1 MDPSPDLQDGVR
13 PRHERVQPFVV
24 QRLSDVVPEA
34 LLQTLETGLTGQHG
48 SAVVI
53 IEPDD
58 GGLRTIAPEAP
69 SGAPANLC
77 QALSRLS
84 AWNGRCREC
93 QFHTARTMFA
103 QGPDARVCQCDCRLG
118 VVELAIPIVVS
129 DRVVAVLFSGQRR
142 LVGTEGR
149 IQQRVEATVA
159 EVPGLPAQE
168 VLAAIEELEQ
178 ITEEQLADLS
188 ATLRRRALE
197 IAKLGQDRCDLE
209 RRLRQEYLLNELMV
223 DLAQRCDTPRDL
235 EALLQGVLERVNDFF
250 RLSYSASYT
259 QSFPGSAELV
269 PAACAGECADKPLP
283 PLRTPLRPPPT
294 NGEVTFSICADPQQ
308 VASFMAAM
316 GVPAASPLATPQALI
331 CDFGDPG
338 ERVSVTIFG
347 PQREGHTETL
357 VTTAGDDFLERF
369 HFEIGMRVKVARL
382 LLDLRQS
389 DEDKTQFLAQTTHEI
404 NAGLQTIV
412 QEAEW
417 LQYYVEE
424 MAHLDDPEITQPIER
439 IMSEVLRLGARA
451 RSSLFHLR
459 GGMPRSEYKMLAK
472 HPLDRLLA
480 DCIEPFRTVAASRN
494 IDIQID
500 ESIRHLPHVAF
511 DWEMLKIAFMNLVD
525 NAVKYSH
532 FNRTIRIYGQA
543 DDNWVEVSVEDFG
556 LGIPE
561 EEYAM
566 IFEPYVRGTHRDP
579 RRFIWGSGLGLAVAR
594 EIVQSH
600 GGEITVRSVPRT
612 REPVTDPARAWENYV
627 TTFTVRLPL
636 RQEG

>member
-1 MDPSPDLQDGVR
+1 MEPPQELEHDTR
-13 PRHERVQPFVV
+13 PRHQRVQPFIV
-24 QRLSDVVPEA
+24 QRLSDVVPVS

-53 IEPDD
+53 VEPDEE
-58 GGLRTIAPEAP
+58 GLRTIAPEGPA
-69 SGAPANLC
+69 GVPANLC
-77 QALSRLS
+77 QALARLEP
-84 AWNGRCREC
+84 WDGRCREC
-93 QFHTARTMFA
+93 QCQIALELFA
-103 QGPDARVCQCDCRLG
+103 EGPGAAVRQCDCRLG
-118 VVELAIPIVVS
+118 VVELAVPIVVS
-129 DRVVAVLFSGQRR
+129 DRIVAVLFSGQRR
-142 LVGTEGR
+142 LAGTEDHIR
-149 IQQRVEATVA
+149 RRVEAMAA
-159 EVPGLPAQE
+159 EVPGLPVQD
-168 VLAAIEELEQ
+168 VMGAIEQLE
-178 ITEEQLADLS
+178 EVSSEQLADLS
-188 ATLRRRALE
+188 RVLQRRALE
-197 IAKLGQDRCDLE
+197 IAKLGQDRCDVE

-223 DLAQRCDTPRDL
+223 DLVQHCETLRDL
-235 EALLQGVLERVNDFF
+235 EALLCGVLERVNDFF
-250 RLSYSASYT
+250 RLSYSASYSE
-259 QSFPGSAELV
+259 SFPGSAELI
-269 PAACAGECADKPLP
+269 ASACAGECAASPLP
-283 PLRTPLRPPPT
+283 PLRTPLRPPPV
-294 NGEVTFSICADPQQ
+294 NGGPTFSICTDPRRI
-308 VASFMAAM
+308 ASFMAAA
-316 GVPAASPLATPQALI
+316 GVPPASPLAQPQALI

-338 ERVSVTIFG
+338 ERATLTIFG

-357 VTTAGDDFLERF
+357 LKTAGDDFLERF

-417 LQYYVEE
+417 LQYYVDD
-424 MAHLDDPEITQPIER
+424 MARLDDPEITQPIER

-459 GGMPRSEYKMLAK
+459 GGMPRTEYKMLTK

-480 DCIEPFRTVAASRN
+480 DCIDPFRTVAASRN
-494 IDIQID
+494 IHIQMD
-500 ESIRHLPHVAF
+500 EKVRHLPHVAF
-511 DWEMLKIAFMNLVD
+511 DWEMLKIVFMNLID

-532 FNRTIRIYGQA
+532 FNRTIRIYGDA
-543 DDNWVEVSVEDFG
+543 DDEWVTVSVEDFG

-561 EEYAM
+561 DEYGM

-594 EIVQSH
+594 EIVESH
-600 GGEITVRSVPRT
+600 GGQITVRSVPRT

>member
-1 MDPSPDLQDGVR
+1 MEPSSA
-13 PRHERVQPFVV
+13 PRHQLHLRHEHVQPFVV

-53 IEPDD
+53 VEPGD
-58 GGLRTIAPEAP
+58 GELRTIAPESP
-69 SGAPANLC
+69 GGAPANLC
-77 QALSRLS
+77 QALSRLE

-93 QFHTARTMFA
+93 QFHTARAMFA
-103 QGPDARVCQCDCRLG
+103 QGPSASVRQCDCRLG
-118 VVELAIPIVVS
+118 VVELALPIVVN

-142 LVGTEGR
+142 LAGAEEQIR
-149 IQQRVEATVA
+149 QRVEATVA
-159 EVPGLPAQE
+159 EVPGLSAE
-168 VLAAIEELEQ
+168 DVLAAIHKLEEV
-178 ITEEQLADLS
+178 TPEQLADLS
-188 ATLRRRALE
+188 ETLQRRVLE

-223 DLAQRCDTPRDL
+223 DLAQHCDTPRDL
-235 EALLQGVLERVNDFF
+235 EALIQGVLERINEFF
-250 RLSYSASYT
+250 RLSYSACYI

-269 PAACAGECADKPLP
+269 PVACAGECSEKPLP
-283 PLRTPLRPPPT
+283 SLRTPLRPPPAD
-294 NGEVTFSICADPQQ
+294 GEVTFSICVDPRQ
-308 VASFMAAM
+308 VASFVETL
-316 GVPAASPLATPQALI
+316 GVPPGSPLAHPQALI
-331 CDFGDPG
+331 CDFGDPD
-338 ERVSVTIFG
+338 EKVTVTIFG
-347 PQREGHTETL
+347 PQREGHTESL
-357 VTTAGDDFLERF
+357 VKTAGDDFLERF
-369 HFEIGMRVKVARL
+369 HFEIGMRIKVARL
-382 LLDLRQS
+382 LLELRQS
-389 DEDKTQFLAQTTHEI
+389 NEDKTQFLAQTTHEI

-424 MAHLDDPEITQPIER
+424 MAGLDDPEITQPIER
-439 IMSEVLRLGARA
+439 ILSEVLRLGARA

-459 GGMPRSEYKMLAK
+459 GGMPRSEYKMLTK

-480 DCIEPFRTVAASRN
+480 ECVEPFRTVAASRN

-500 ESIRHLPHVAF
+500 DSIRHLPHVAF

-532 FNRTIRIYGQA
+532 FNRTIRIYGRA
-543 DDNWVEVSVEDFG
+543 DENWVEVSVEDFG

-561 EEYAM
+561 EEYGM

-612 REPVTDPARAWENYV
+612 REPVADPDRAWENYV